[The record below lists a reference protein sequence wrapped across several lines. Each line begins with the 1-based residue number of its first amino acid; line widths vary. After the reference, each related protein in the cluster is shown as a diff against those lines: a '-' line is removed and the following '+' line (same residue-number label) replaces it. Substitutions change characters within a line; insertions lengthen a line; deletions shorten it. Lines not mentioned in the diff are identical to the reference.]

1 MADTRA
7 SRLGLRH
14 THGAWAAVLLAL
26 LVAGGC
32 QVTEPAESRQFDRL
46 WQASQDALTE
56 HGFAVLSQDVASGV
70 ITARRQGVHEDG
82 AGLILDVRPASHGY
96 EVAVSIQSPP
106 PDWQAGVPLR
116 GSHLRDPGARGS
128 RHADQS
134 IGATRRHYAEEKRL
148 SESIRA
154 RASIGRAKRPYS
166 GHGL

>member
-46 WQASQDALTE
+46 WQASQD
-56 HGFAVLSQDVASGV
+56 ASGV